1 MESQLTGKIALVT
14 GSTTGIG
21 LCIAE
26 LLASRGCSVV
36 ITGLTTLDKGQE
48 QVELFSKKYTGQFH
62 FVEGD
67 FSKTEEVE
75 KLGQKVLEIYK
86 DGIDILV
93 NCAGIPGRSP
103 IEEMTT
109 DHWQLTLT
117 INLTAPFLLTRTF
130 FPTMKK
136 KGWGRIINISST
148 MGLTAGYGKVAYCS
162 AKTGLLGLTRVTAL
176 EGAPY
181 GVTCNAIC
189 PSFTDAPMCHSII
202 EKNAREQG
210 VSFEETK
217 ETFVKDNMP
226 VGKLIPKEELAELI
240 GFLCSSNTSCITGQ
254 PLTID
259 GGFLNR

>member
-1 MESQLTGKIALVT
+1 MEFQLAGKSALVT
-14 GSTTGIG
+14 GSTSGIG
-21 LCIAE
+21 MSIAH

-36 ITGLTTLDKGQE
+36 ITGVTTLEDGQK
-48 QVELFSKKYTGQFH
+48 QVELFSRKYTGQFH

-75 KLGQKVLEIYK
+75 KLGQNVLALYK

-93 NCAGIPGRSP
+93 NSAGVPGRSP

-109 DHWQLTLT
+109 EHWQLTMA

-130 FPTMKK
+130 LPAMKK
-136 KGWGRIINISST
+136 KGWGRIINMSSA
-148 MGLTAGYGKVAYCS
+148 MALVAGYGKVAYCS
-162 AKTGLLGLTRVTAL
+162 SKAGLLGLTRVTAL

-189 PSFTDAPMCHSII
+189 ASFTDAPMCHSII
-202 EKNAREQG
+202 AKEAKELG
-210 VSFEETK
+210 VSFEERK
-217 ETFVKDNMP
+217 ETFAKENLP
-226 VGKLIPKEELAELI
+226 VGHLIPKVELAEI
-240 GFLCSSNTSCITGQ
+240 VGFLCSSNTSCLTGQ
-254 PLTID
+254 PITID